1 MTVLDSIK
9 EWLGRR
15 ALLREASPDRRPVA
29 KNLAQSVKVGILYM
43 ATDEQAQAQVRNYVK
58 KIKEE
63 LGITRIM
70 ALGFSDEKT
79 LPHYLHPKLNFD
91 AFCQKDLNW
100 YRIPH
105 GNVVQNF
112 IAEENDILI
121 DLSLRDHLPL
131 QYIVAKS
138 RSRFKVGRLGD
149 TNSHF
154 LDMMIDTAGA
164 NSLPQLISNIDRYL
178 LMVNAKEAVA

>member
-1 MTVLDSIK
+1 MKVFDGIK

-15 ALLREASPDRRPVA
+15 ALLKEAAPDRRTVA
-29 KNLAQSVKVGILYM
+29 KNLAQSVKVGLLYM
-43 ATDEQAQAQVRNYVK
+43 ATDEQSHGQVRNYVK

-70 ALGFSDEKT
+70 ALGFVDEKE
-79 LPHYLHPKLNFD
+79 LPNHLHPKLNFD
-91 AFCQKDLNW
+91 AFCLKDLNW

-112 IAEENDILI
+112 IAEEHDILI

-138 RSRFKVGRLGD
+138 RARFKVGRLSD
-149 TNSHF
+149 ANAHF

-164 NSLPQLISNIDRYL
+164 NSLPQLIANIDRYL
-178 LMVNAKEAVA
+178 LMINAKEAVA